1 MRRRSLPRGYER
13 TAGRRNSAAAATTV
27 GSRKKLRLRDGGE
40 RRRRMREREV
50 GGRDENRK
58 RAHSSPEVEPGRV
71 KAKRLAGG
79 HANLL

>member
-1 MRRRSLPRGYER
+1 MVERGEERETKRRRIRER
-13 TAGRRNSAAAATTV
+13 
-27 GSRKKLRLRDGGE
+27 K
-40 RRRRMREREV
+40 REREV